1 MSPSQAIALLD
12 LVCRCIQPT
21 SDTSQRMKDLAL
33 KNVCSIRSRDQGELS
48 GVVSEEDIQGVLMEL
63 LGP

>member
-1 MSPSQAIALLD
+1 
-12 LVCRCIQPT
+12 
-21 SDTSQRMKDLAL
+21 MKDLAL
-33 KNVCSIRSRDQGELS
+33 KNDLQYSIKGSEGELS